1 MKSHQF
7 GYGKLD
13 QPGVVQFLFHPRTE
27 VDSKPPPGAIDYDII
42 VEEDVQVVAR
52 FHMAGAEDPNI
63 LFFHG
68 NGEIV
73 SDYDSIGPM
82 YNEHGLSLLAV
93 DYRGYGRS
101 GGVPTVTSMMR
112 DAHVIFKEVQ
122 HWLQDAKRAGP
133 LVVMGRSLGS
143 ACAIELAASDQADI
157 SGLIIESGFAHTV
170 PLLKCLG
177 VDTQA
182 LGITEGDGFKNAQK
196 IAQFAKPT
204 LIIHAQ
210 YDQFVPVMSAE
221 ILNVQCAARSKEFRM
236 IPGADHNTVILRAGK
251 EYFKIIKRFT
261 DKIEGKRQKRS
272 FRRKRRR

>member
-42 VEEDVQVVAR
+42 VEEDVQVGAR

-112 DAHVIFKEVQ
+112 DAYVIFKEVQ